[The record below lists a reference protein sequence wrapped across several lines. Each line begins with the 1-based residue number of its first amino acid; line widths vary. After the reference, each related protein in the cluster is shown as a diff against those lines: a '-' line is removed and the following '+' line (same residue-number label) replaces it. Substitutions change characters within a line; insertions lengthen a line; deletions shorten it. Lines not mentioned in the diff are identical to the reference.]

1 MRRTARTAARLSFIA
16 VLAAGLP
23 LTMAAGPAAAAK
35 VKTIKINDVS
45 IVEGDAGSKSLAF
58 TVSWS
63 GSKGGASVSVTYTTA
78 DVTATAGSDY
88 TSKTGTVTIGNGGCR
103 CATVSVP
110 VLGDNVFESTETFQV
125 HLSNPVNGVIGDD
138 QGVGTIYDNEGP
150 PAVVATDASI
160 AEGSGSLSMSVV
172 LTSASSGSVTA
183 DYTTN
188 DGSAA
193 AGSDYTTSSGTLT
206 FTPGQT
212 TKTVPVAVAD
222 DALSEDDETLTLDIS
237 NVSGAGVSDAQGIGT
252 IEDDDADPDASVGDA
267 AILEGDAGSAVLSLP
282 VTLSAP
288 AGREVAVDYST
299 SDVTAASGADYD
311 ATSGTVTFPAGET
324 ARTVDV
330 PVLGDTM
337 YEGDETLSVTI
348 SAPVNANIVTATG
361 TGTITDQDP
370 QPSVSIGDASITEGN
385 IGTATATFDLSLNGT
400 SAFPTSVNWST
411 ADGTATGG
419 TDYVIASGTA
429 AFAAGASS
437 TTVDVPVDGDTV
449 DEPDETFQVV
459 LDAPSGI
466 TVADGAGVGT
476 IVDDDRTTTALTL
489 KITKSRSSIRSK
501 GSIEAAAGGMKISV
515 ALLQRQGSKYVKIAS
530 KTVTVSSIGDVNA
543 DGVPDASFGAGFKHL
558 AKGSYELSA
567 RYRGDATYLPTSKRV
582 KFRL

>member
-1 MRRTARTAARLSFIA
+1 MHGTARAAARLSFVA
-16 VLAAGLP
+16 LLAAALP
-23 LTMAAGPAAAAK
+23 LTMTGPAAAAK

-45 IVEGDAGSKSLAF
+45 IVEGDAGAKSLAF

-63 GSKGGASVSVTYTTA
+63 GSKGGASVSATYATA
-78 DVTATAGSDY
+78 DWTATAGNDY
-88 TSKTGTVTIGNGGCR
+88 TSKTGTVTMGNGGCR

-125 HLSNPVNGVIGDD
+125 NLSNPVNGVIGDG
-138 QGVGTIYDNEGP
+138 QGIGTIYDNEGP
-150 PAVVATDASI
+150 PALVATDASV
-160 AEGSGSLSMSVV
+160 AETSGSLSMSVI

-183 DYTTN
+183 DYTTS
-188 DGSAA
+188 DGSAD
-193 AGSDYTTSSGTLT
+193 AGSDYTTASGTLT

-212 TKTVPVAVAD
+212 TKTVAVAVAD

-237 NVSGAGVSDAQGIGT
+237 TVSGAAVSDAQGLGT
-252 IEDDDADPDASVGDA
+252 IEDDDADPDASIGGA

-299 SDVTAASGADYD
+299 SDVTAAGGPDYD
-311 ATSGTVTFPAGET
+311 ATSGTLTFAAGQT
-324 ARTVDV
+324 TLSVDV
-330 PVLGDTM
+330 PVLGDTL

-370 QPSVSIGDASITEGN
+370 EPSVSIGDVSITEGN
-385 IGTATATFDLSLNGT
+385 SGTAAASFDLSLNGT

-419 TDYVIASGTA
+419 TDYVTASGTA
-429 AFAAGASS
+429 VFAAGASS
-437 TTVDVPVDGDTV
+437 TTVDVSVDGDTV
-449 DEPDETFQVV
+449 DEADETFQVV
-459 LDAPSGI
+459 LGAPSGL
-466 TVADGAGVGT
+466 TVADGTGVGT
-476 IVDDDRTTTALTL
+476 IIDDDRTPTAMTL
-489 KITKSRSSIRSK
+489 KVTKSHSSVRSK
-501 GSIEAAAGGMKISV
+501 GSIEAAASGMKISV
-515 ALLQRQGSKYVKIAS
+515 TLLQRQGSRYVKIAA
-530 KTVTVSSIGDVNA
+530 KTVSVSSLGDVDS
-543 DGVPDASFGAGFKHL
+543 DGVPDGSFGAGFRHL
-558 AKGSYELSA
+558 AKGSYQLSA
-567 RYRGDATYLPTSKRV
+567 RYHGDATYLPTSKRV